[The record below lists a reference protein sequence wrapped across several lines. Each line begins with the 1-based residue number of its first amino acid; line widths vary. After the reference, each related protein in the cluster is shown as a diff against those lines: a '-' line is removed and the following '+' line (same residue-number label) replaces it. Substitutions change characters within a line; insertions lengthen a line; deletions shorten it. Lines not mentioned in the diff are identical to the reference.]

1 MMHQLFLDRFFFQPK
16 FDKTSLKTLVI
27 RKVASENN
35 TVEQGKTRYNQV
47 NPFTIIEMLEMK
59 LVQIHSYR
67 GKMRKKISPMNTS
80 NSESKTQ

>member
-67 GKMRKKISPMNTS
+67 GKMRKK
-80 NSESKTQ
+80 